1 MDGKSMSGPS
11 RETEPGDLAKGC
23 ADLGVAGCGLYL
35 LLMIGGGALLVGIVL
50 VGACFQAIF

>member
-1 MDGKSMSGPS
+1 MSGPS